1 MLCSARCRRLHNR
14 TIGRFSKDGKEEEK
28 IFSESDCGCCQNI
41 LLADN
46 RLILNKSSS
55 NPHHCSIQ
63 VIDFEGNEITEDI
76 PQSPDYDADMGQKM
90 GKYYCLLS
98 TRTGYEPMF
107 EQLPEDTLYLYDSE
121 QDKIVEFK
129 PEESIEM
136 GCVGITPD
144 GTKAVTITEY
154 DVVNEEHTNLLYTDL
169 VIKIYDL
176 DTGEKINEIKSEK
189 GRGIMGR
196 NIQAFDDRIIIYEGS
211 YTNYILY
218 QFKYDEQVG

>member
-1 MLCSARCRRLHNR
+1 M
-14 TIGRFSKDGKEEEK
+14 
-28 IFSESDCGCCQNI
+28 
-41 LLADN
+41 
-46 RLILNKSSS
+46 
-55 NPHHCSIQ
+55 
-63 VIDFEGNEITEDI
+63 
-76 PQSPDYDADMGQKM
+76 
-90 GKYYCLLS
+90 
-98 TRTGYEPMF
+98 
-107 EQLPEDTLYLYDSE
+107 YLYDGE
-121 QDKIVEFK
+121 KDKIVEFT

-136 GCVGITPD
+136 GCVRITPD

-189 GRGIMGR
+189 GREIMGR